1 MFKAII
7 LFLPILFFLVIAGCA
22 QVRFPVQMPD
32 GSIEMGQYTRW
43 GNQKIEG
50 FKLKSPEG
58 WEISFD
64 QESDFE
70 VGFKMG
76 VMSVTAGSGK

>member
-1 MFKAII
+1 MCRLIAII
-7 LFLPILFFLVIAGCA
+7 LVVGLLTGCA
-22 QVRFPVQMPD
+22 QVRFPIQMPD
-32 GSIEMGQYTRW
+32 GTIAMGQYTRW

-64 QESDFE
+64 QESEFE
-70 VGFKMG
+70 VGFKLG
-76 VMSVTAGSGK
+76 VMSVTAGGDK